1 MNCKIDKSKLNGR
14 IICPANKSYTHRA
27 IFLAA
32 LSDGKSIVK
41 KILRSNDTI
50 ATINACRGFGVEVEE
65 IENNVT
71 IKNTINETVQNSM
84 INAENSGTT
93 IRIAIAIAALSG
105 GNTTLTGDE
114 SLRKRPMKPIL
125 DALET
130 MGVNTESDDGKPP
143 IHIDGQIEGKEIS
156 INGDISSQFI
166 SALLIIAPRLPDG
179 LVINVKGD
187 LVSKPYVDLTI
198 AIMKKFGVEVE
209 IKEGYK
215 KYVVKHQIYQ
225 PTTFSIPSDFSNL
238 ALLLAANVLL
248 GDGLTIEISLGDMPQ
263 GDEAIVDIL
272 EKLGVNVTL
281 EDDIITTES
290 PTILN
295 GGKFDLS
302 NTPDLLPALAILAL
316 KSEKPIEIFNVKHA
330 RYKETDRI
338 GIISRELKK
347 IGLEIDEKDDG
358 LILKKSSELHSA
370 ELNSE
375 HDHRL
380 FMAFSIA
387 GMFVGECT
395 VSDPEAV
402 KVSYPEFIQDLID
415 TGAKISNIERL

>member
-1 MNCKIDKSKLNGR
+1 MNCKIQKSKLNGR
-14 IICPANKSYTHRA
+14 IVCPPNKSYTHRA

-41 KILRSNDTI
+41 KILRSNDTL
-50 ATINACRGFGVEVEE
+50 ATISACRGFGIEVEE
-65 IENNVT
+65 MEDKVT
-71 IKNTINETVQNSM
+71 INNTIDSTVANSI

-114 SLRKRPMKPIL
+114 SLRKRPMQPIL
-125 DALET
+125 DSLET
-130 MGVNTESDDGKPP
+130 MGVKTESDDGKPP
-143 IHIDGQIEGKEIS
+143 IHINGKIEGKEIT
-156 INGDISSQFI
+156 IKGNISSQFI
-166 SALLIIAPRLPDG
+166 SALMIIAPRLPEG
-179 LVINVKGD
+179 LTINVDGE

-198 AIMKKFGVEVE
+198 AIMKKFGVQVE
-209 IKEGYK
+209 TEEKYK
-215 KYVVKHQIYQ
+215 KYNVIHQIYK

-238 ALLLAANVLL
+238 ALLLAANVML
-248 GDGLTIEISLGDMPQ
+248 GDGLKIEINLGDMPQ

-281 EDDIITTES
+281 EDDIITTKS
-290 PTILN
+290 PILLN

-302 NTPDLLPALAILAL
+302 NTPDLLPAIAILAL
-316 KSEKPIEIFNVKHA
+316 KSEKPIELFNVKHA

-338 GIISRELKK
+338 AIMSRELKK
-347 IGLEIDEKDDG
+347 IGLYVEEKEDG
-358 LILKKSSELHSA
+358 MILRKTEDVHSA

-375 HDHRL
+375 NDHRL

-395 VSDPEAV
+395 VSDPDAV
-402 KVSYPEFIQDLID
+402 KVSYPEFISDMKNV
-415 TGAKISNIERL
+415 GADFK

>member
-1 MNCKIDKSKLNGR
+1 MNCKIQRSKLNGK
-14 IICPANKSYTHRA
+14 ITCPSNKSYTHRA

-41 KILRSNDTI
+41 KILHSNDTI
-50 ATINACRGFGVEVEE
+50 ATISACRGFGVEVEE
-65 IENNVT
+65 VENNVT
-71 IKNTINETVQNSM
+71 IKNKIDETVQSSI

-114 SLRKRPMKPIL
+114 SLKKRPMQPIL

-130 MGVNTESDDGKPP
+130 MGVKTESDEGRPP
-143 IHIDGQIEGKEIS
+143 IHINGKIQGKEIS

-166 SALLIIAPRLPDG
+166 SALLIIAPRLPEG
-179 LVINVKGD
+179 LIINVKGK

-198 AIMKKFGVEVE
+198 AIMKKFGVEVKIE
-209 IKEGYK
+209 EEYK
-215 KYVVKHQIYQ
+215 RYVVSHQIYK
-225 PTTFSIPSDFSNL
+225 PTTFSIPSDCLN
-238 ALLLAANVLL
+238 
-248 GDGLTIEISLGDMPQ
+248 IEISLGDMPQ

-272 EKLGVNVTL
+272 ERLGVNVTL

-290 PTILN
+290 PISLK

-302 NTPDLLPALAILAL
+302 DTPDLLPAIAILAL
-316 KSEKPIEIFNVKHA
+316 KSEKPIEMFNVKHA

-338 GIISRELKK
+338 AIISRELKK
-347 IGLEIDEKDDG
+347 IGLNVEEKDDG
-358 LILKKSSELHSA
+358 MILKKSSELVPA

-375 HDHRL
+375 NDHRL
-380 FMAFSIA
+380 FMAFSIV
-387 GMFVGECT
+387 GMFVGDCT
-395 VSDPEAV
+395 VSDPDAV
-402 KVSYPEFIQDLID
+402 KVSYPEFISDLVNV
-415 TGAKISNIERL
+415 GAKIN

>member
-1 MNCKIDKSKLNGR
+1 MNCKIQKSKLNGK
-14 IICPANKSYTHRA
+14 IICPSNKSYTHRA

-41 KILRSNDTI
+41 KILHSNDTV
-50 ATINACRGFGVEVEE
+50 ATISACRGFGVEVEE
-65 IENNVT
+65 VENNVT
-71 IKNTINETVQNSM
+71 IKNKIGETVQSSI

-105 GNTTLTGDE
+105 GNTTLTGDD
-114 SLRKRPMKPIL
+114 SLKKRPMQPIL
-125 DALET
+125 DALER
-130 MGVNTESDDGKPP
+130 MGVKTESDEGRPP
-143 IHIDGQIEGKEIS
+143 IHINGKIQGKEIS

-179 LVINVKGD
+179 LIINVEGK

-198 AIMKKFGVEVE
+198 AIMKKFGVDVKIEE
-209 IKEGYK
+209 EYK
-215 KYVVKHQIYQ
+215 KYVVSHQIYK

-248 GDGLTIEISLGDMPQ
+248 GDGLDIEISLGDMPQ

-290 PTILN
+290 PISLK

-302 NTPDLLPALAILAL
+302 DTPDLLPAIAILAL
-316 KSEKPIEIFNVKHA
+316 KSEKPIEMFNVKHA

-338 GIISRELKK
+338 AIISRELKK
-347 IGLEIDEKDDG
+347 IGLNVEEKDDG
-358 LILKKSSELHSA
+358 MILKKSSELIPA

-375 HDHRL
+375 NDHRL

-395 VSDPEAV
+395 VSDPDAV
-402 KVSYPEFIQDLID
+402 KVSYPEFISDLVNV
-415 TGAKISNIERL
+415 GAKIN

>member
-1 MNCKIDKSKLNGR
+1 MNCKIQKSKLNGR
-14 IICPANKSYTHRA
+14 IVCPANKSYTHRA

-65 IENNVT
+65 VENNVT
-71 IKNTINETVQNSM
+71 IKNTIDATVQNSM

-105 GNTTLTGDE
+105 GNTKLTGDD
-114 SLRKRPMKPIL
+114 SLRKRPMQPIL
-125 DALET
+125 DALEI
-130 MGVNTESDDGKPP
+130 MGVKTESEDGKPP
-143 IHIDGQIEGKEIS
+143 INIKGKIQGKEIS
-156 INGDISSQFI
+156 IQGNISSQFI

-179 LVINVKGD
+179 LTINIEGE

-198 AIMKKFGVEVE
+198 AIMKKFGVEVKTE
-209 IKEGYK
+209 ERYK
-215 KYVVKHQIYQ
+215 KYVVSHQIYK

-248 GDGLTIEISLGDMPQ
+248 DDGLDIEINLGDMPQ

-281 EDDIITTES
+281 EEDMITTES
-290 PTILN
+290 PDFLN

-302 NTPDLLPALAILAL
+302 NTPDLLPAIAILAL
-316 KSEKPIEIFNVKHA
+316 KSEKPIEMFNVKHA

-338 GIISRELKK
+338 AILSRELKK
-347 IGLEIDEKDDG
+347 IGLDVEEKEDG
-358 LILKKSSELHSA
+358 MILKKSGELHPA

-375 HDHRL
+375 NDHRM
-380 FMAFSIA
+380 FMALSIA
-387 GMFVGECT
+387 GMFIGDCT
-395 VSDPEAV
+395 VSDPDAV
-402 KVSYPEFIQDLID
+402 KVSYPEFIEDMKNV
-415 TGAKISNIERL
+415 GAKLS

>member
-1 MNCKIDKSKLNGR
+1 MNCKIQKSKLNGR
-14 IICPANKSYTHRA
+14 IVCPPNKSYTHRA

-41 KILRSNDTI
+41 KILRSNDTL
-50 ATINACRGFGVEVEE
+50 ATISACRGFGIEVEE
-65 IENNVT
+65 MEDKVT
-71 IKNTINETVQNSM
+71 INNTIDSTVTNSI

-114 SLRKRPMKPIL
+114 SLRKRPMQPIL
-125 DALET
+125 DSLET
-130 MGVNTESDDGKPP
+130 MGVKTESDDGKPP
-143 IHIDGQIEGKEIS
+143 IHINGKIEGKEIT
-156 INGDISSQFI
+156 IKGNISSQFI
-166 SALLIIAPRLPDG
+166 SALMIIAPRLPEG
-179 LVINVKGD
+179 LTINVDGE

-198 AIMKKFGVEVE
+198 AIMKKFGVQVE
-209 IKEGYK
+209 TEEKYK
-215 KYVVKHQIYQ
+215 KYHVIHQIYK

-248 GDGLTIEISLGDMPQ
+248 GDGLKIEINLGDMPQ

-281 EDDIITTES
+281 EDDIITTKS
-290 PTILN
+290 PILLN

-302 NTPDLLPALAILAL
+302 NTPDLLPAIAILAL
-316 KSEKPIEIFNVKHA
+316 KSEKPIELFNVKHA

-338 GIISRELKK
+338 AIMSRELKK
-347 IGLEIDEKDDG
+347 IGLYVEEKEDG
-358 LILKKSSELHSA
+358 MILRKTEDVHSA

-375 HDHRL
+375 NDHRL

-395 VSDPEAV
+395 VSDPDAV
-402 KVSYPEFIQDLID
+402 KVSYPEFISDMKNV
-415 TGAKISNIERL
+415 GADFK

>member
-1 MNCKIDKSKLNGR
+1 MFMNCKIQKSKLNGR
-14 IICPANKSYTHRA
+14 IVCPPNKSYTHRA

-41 KILRSNDTI
+41 KILRSNDTL
-50 ATINACRGFGVEVEE
+50 ATISACRGFGIEVEE
-65 IENNVT
+65 MEDKVT
-71 IKNTINETVQNSM
+71 INNTIDSTVANSI

-114 SLRKRPMKPIL
+114 SLRKRPMQPIL
-125 DALET
+125 DSLET
-130 MGVNTESDDGKPP
+130 MGVKTESDDGKPP
-143 IHIDGQIEGKEIS
+143 IHINGKIEGKEIT
-156 INGDISSQFI
+156 IKGNISSQFI
-166 SALLIIAPRLPDG
+166 SALMIIAPRLPEG
-179 LVINVKGD
+179 LTINVDGE

-198 AIMKKFGVEVE
+198 AIMKKFGVQVE
-209 IKEGYK
+209 TEEKYK
-215 KYVVKHQIYQ
+215 KYHVIHQIYK

-248 GDGLTIEISLGDMPQ
+248 GDGLKIEINLGDMPQ

-281 EDDIITTES
+281 EDDIITTKS
-290 PTILN
+290 PRLLN

-302 NTPDLLPALAILAL
+302 NTPDLLPAIAILAL
-316 KSEKPIEIFNVKHA
+316 KSEKPIELFNVKHA

-338 GIISRELKK
+338 AIMSRELKK
-347 IGLEIDEKDDG
+347 IGLYVEEKEDG
-358 LILKKSSELHSA
+358 MILRKTEDVHSA

-375 HDHRL
+375 NDHRL
-380 FMAFSIA
+380 FMAFSIV

-395 VSDPEAV
+395 VSDPDAV
-402 KVSYPEFIQDLID
+402 KVSYPEFISDMKNV
-415 TGAKISNIERL
+415 GADFK

>member
-1 MNCKIDKSKLNGR
+1 MNCKIQKSKLNGK
-14 IICPANKSYTHRA
+14 IICPSNKSYTHRA

-41 KILRSNDTI
+41 KILHSNDTV
-50 ATINACRGFGVEVEE
+50 ATISACRGFGIEVEE
-65 IENNVT
+65 VENNVT
-71 IKNTINETVQNSM
+71 IKNKIGETVQSSI

-105 GNTTLTGDE
+105 GNTTLTGDD
-114 SLRKRPMKPIL
+114 SLKKRPMQPIL
-125 DALET
+125 DALER
-130 MGVNTESDDGKPP
+130 MGVKTESNEGRPP
-143 IHIDGQIEGKEIS
+143 IHINGKIQGKEIS

-179 LVINVKGD
+179 LIINVEGK

-198 AIMKKFGVEVE
+198 AIMKKFGVDVKIEE
-209 IKEGYK
+209 EYK
-215 KYVVKHQIYQ
+215 KYVVSHQIYK

-248 GDGLTIEISLGDMPQ
+248 GDGLDIEISLGDMPQ

-290 PTILN
+290 PISLK

-302 NTPDLLPALAILAL
+302 DTPDLLPAIAILAL
-316 KSEKPIEIFNVKHA
+316 KSEKPIEMFNVKHA

-338 GIISRELKK
+338 AIISRELKK
-347 IGLEIDEKDDG
+347 IGLNVEEKDDG
-358 LILKKSSELHSA
+358 MILKKSSELIPA

-375 HDHRL
+375 NDHRL

-395 VSDPEAV
+395 VSDPDAV
-402 KVSYPEFIQDLID
+402 KVSYPEFISDLVNV
-415 TGAKISNIERL
+415 GAKIN

>member
-1 MNCKIDKSKLNGR
+1 MFMNCKIQKSKLNGK
-14 IICPANKSYTHRA
+14 IICPSNKSYTHRA

-41 KILRSNDTI
+41 KILHSNDTI
-50 ATINACRGFGVEVEE
+50 ATISACRGFGVEVEE
-65 IENNVT
+65 VENNVT
-71 IKNTINETVQNSM
+71 IKNKIDETVQSSI

-105 GNTTLTGDE
+105 GNTILTGDD
-114 SLRKRPMKPIL
+114 SLKKRPMQPIL

-130 MGVNTESDDGKPP
+130 MGVETESDEGRPP
-143 IHIDGQIEGKEIS
+143 IHINGKIQGKEIS

-166 SALLIIAPRLPDG
+166 SALLIIAPRLPEG
-179 LVINVKGD
+179 LIINVEGK

-198 AIMKKFGVEVE
+198 AIMKKFGVEVKIE
-209 IKEGYK
+209 EEYK
-215 KYVVKHQIYQ
+215 RYVVSHQIYK

-248 GDGLTIEISLGDMPQ
+248 GDGLDIEISLGDMPQ

-290 PTILN
+290 PISLK

-302 NTPDLLPALAILAL
+302 DTPDLLPAIAILAL
-316 KSEKPIEIFNVKHA
+316 KSEKPIEMFNVKHA

-338 GIISRELKK
+338 AIISRELKK
-347 IGLEIDEKDDG
+347 IGLNVEEKDDG
-358 LILKKSSELHSA
+358 MVIRKSSELIPA

-375 HDHRL
+375 NDHRL

-395 VSDPEAV
+395 VSDPDAV
-402 KVSYPEFIQDLID
+402 KVSYPEFISDLVNV
-415 TGAKISNIERL
+415 GAKIN

>member
-1 MNCKIDKSKLNGR
+1 MNCKIQKSKLKGR
-14 IICPANKSYTHRA
+14 IVCPANKSYTHRA

-50 ATINACRGFGVEVEE
+50 ATINACRGFGIEVEE
-65 IENNVT
+65 MENNVT
-71 IKNTINETVQNSM
+71 IKNTIDSTVQNSM

-105 GNTTLTGDE
+105 GNTRLTGDD
-114 SLRKRPMKPIL
+114 SLRKRPMQPIL

-130 MGVNTESDDGKPP
+130 MGVETESEDGKPP
-143 IHIDGQIEGKEIS
+143 INIKGKINGKEIS
-156 INGDISSQFI
+156 IKGDISSQFI

-179 LVINVKGD
+179 LTVNIEGE

-198 AIMKKFGVEVE
+198 AIMKKFGVEVKIE
-209 IKEGYK
+209 EEYK
-215 KYVVKHQIYQ
+215 RYNVSHQIYK

-248 GDGLTIEISLGDMPQ
+248 DDGLNIEISLGDMPQ

-272 EKLGVNVTL
+272 EKLGVNVRL
-281 EDDIITTES
+281 EEEMITTES
-290 PTILN
+290 PELLN

-302 NTPDLLPALAILAL
+302 NTPDLLPAIAILAL
-316 KSEKPIEIFNVKHA
+316 KSEKPIEMFNVKHA

-338 GIISRELKK
+338 AILSRELKK
-347 IGLEIDEKDDG
+347 IGLDVEEKEDG
-358 LILKKSSELHSA
+358 MIVKKSGELHSA

-375 HDHRL
+375 NDHRM
-380 FMAFSIA
+380 FMAFSIV
-387 GMFVGECT
+387 GMFIGDCT
-395 VSDPEAV
+395 VSDPDAV
-402 KVSYPEFIQDLID
+402 KVSYPEFIEDMKNV
-415 TGAKISNIERL
+415 GANLS

>member
-1 MNCKIDKSKLNGR
+1 MNCKIQRSKLNGK
-14 IICPANKSYTHRA
+14 ITCPSNKSYTHRA

-41 KILRSNDTI
+41 KILHSNDTI
-50 ATINACRGFGVEVEE
+50 ATISACRGFGVEVEE
-65 IENNVT
+65 VENNVT
-71 IKNTINETVQNSM
+71 IKNKIDETVQSSI

-105 GNTTLTGDE
+105 GNTTLTGDD
-114 SLRKRPMKPIL
+114 SLKKRPMQPIL

-130 MGVNTESDDGKPP
+130 MGVKTESDEGRPP
-143 IHIDGQIEGKEIS
+143 IHINGKIQGKEIS
-156 INGDISSQFI
+156 IDGDISSQFI
-166 SALLIIAPRLPDG
+166 SALLIIAPRLPEG
-179 LVINVKGD
+179 LIINVEEK

-198 AIMKKFGVEVE
+198 AIMKKFGVEVKIE
-209 IKEGYK
+209 EEYK
-215 KYVVKHQIYQ
+215 RYVVSHQIYK

-248 GDGLTIEISLGDMPQ
+248 GDGLDIEISLGDMPQ

-290 PTILN
+290 PISLK

-302 NTPDLLPALAILAL
+302 DTPDLLPAIAILAL
-316 KSEKPIEIFNVKHA
+316 KSEKPIEMFNVKHA

-338 GIISRELKK
+338 AIISRELKK
-347 IGLEIDEKDDG
+347 IGLNVEEKDDG
-358 LILKKSSELHSA
+358 MVIKKSSELIPA

-375 HDHRL
+375 NDHRL
-380 FMAFSIA
+380 FMAFSIV
-387 GMFVGECT
+387 GMFIGECT
-395 VSDPEAV
+395 VSDPDAV
-402 KVSYPEFIQDLID
+402 KVSYPEFISDLVNV
-415 TGAKISNIERL
+415 GAKIN